1 MEAGVYGEHG
11 VHVPRRVVMA
21 RGYDLDHVTIQH
33 LQMVVCIAQ
42 KTSMT
47 RHNVL
52 IEHAQVCMSLLSA
65 FILLH

>member
-11 VHVPRRVVMA
+11 VHVPQRVVVA
-21 RGYDLDHVTIQH
+21 RGHDLNHVTIQD

-52 IEHAQVCMSLLSA
+52 RQHAQVCMSLLSV

>member
-1 MEAGVYGEHG
+1 MEAVVYGEHG
-11 VHVPRRVVMA
+11 VHVPRRVIVA

-33 LQMVVCIAQ
+33 LQMVCIAQ

-52 IEHAQVCMSLLSA
+52 SKNA
-65 FILLH
+65 